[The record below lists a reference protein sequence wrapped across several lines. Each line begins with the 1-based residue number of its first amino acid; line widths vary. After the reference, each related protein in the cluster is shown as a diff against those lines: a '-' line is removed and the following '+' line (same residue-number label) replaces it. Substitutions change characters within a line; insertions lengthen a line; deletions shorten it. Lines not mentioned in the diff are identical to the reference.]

1 MEKNHYKNTFKL
13 LASAYLEFAIYKISF
28 YYILFMLKLNKAFT
42 LLLSSFLQMVGKKQ
56 DSQKIRLEMFRSG
69 QGSSENVRGQ
79 VVFLESKSFC
89 KLC

>member
-42 LLLSSFLQMVGKKQ
+42 LSLSSFLQMVGKKQ
-56 DSQKIRLEMFRSG
+56 DSQKIRLEMFTSG
-69 QGSSENVRGQ
+69 QG
-79 VVFLESKSFC
+79 C
-89 KLC
+89 